1 MAEYL
6 PTNPV
11 LRAFFDTGAAFSP
24 LDRDAHPNQRC
35 AGLLALD
42 RLGADDVA
50 LKDFAAQQDARL
62 QPAPEAAAWPAG
74 DAWAEGL
81 GKAEAWAPYRK
92 LMGQWLFYEDA
103 GDMLYQTLPP
113 LLRGSGGAGF
123 AGLIR
128 TAYAVQAHHRQELAD
143 ALAYWASCHLAL
155 PKADGVRAAARP
167 SADPEPALR
176 RLHAAPPSR
185 RSWDHAVQAVARE
198 AAFEQA
204 VAMLVPDA
212 QLVQRLSALAAQAFA
227 ATGAPL
233 AAQLVI
239 SAQALDVLLQFIDD
253 EALPAALQDYWRAFA
268 AAVCVAGL
276 RDAPPPEPRTWR
288 VILARVRDCRDP
300 RAICLVDSCRA
311 LEKTY
316 GPDPVWRQAATRAL
330 WA

>member
-11 LRAFFDTGAAFSP
+11 LRGFFDTGAAFGP
-24 LDRDAHPNQRC
+24 LDRDANPNQRC

-42 RLGADDVA
+42 RLGADDAA

-62 QPAPEAAAWPAG
+62 QPAPSAATWPAG
-74 DAWAEGL
+74 DAWAECL
-81 GKAEAWAPYRK
+81 GQAQAWAPYRH

-103 GDMLYQTLPP
+103 GDMLYQTLP
-113 LLRGSGGAGF
+113 LLLKGSGGAGC

-155 PKADGVRAAARP
+155 PPVGGVPAVARP

-176 RLHAAPPSR
+176 RLRAAAAPGQR
-185 RSWDHAVQAVARE
+185 LDQAMQAVARE

-204 VAMLVPDA
+204 VAMVAPDA

-239 SAQALDVLLQFIDD
+239 SAQALDVLLQFIDE
-253 EALPAALQDYWRAFA
+253 EAVPAALQDYWRAFA
-268 AAVCVAGL
+268 AVVCVADL
-276 RDAPPPEPRTWR
+276 RDAPPPDAQTWR

-330 WA
+330 WP